1 MQCIHVLIDGNNCH
15 QLASIIAYFIMS
27 LTGSPEDV
35 FHSPNSTKP

>member
-15 QLASIIAYFIMS
+15 QLASIIVYLMS